1 VADAGFSG
9 VVFGKGRNNSRVAQ
23 QRDNSSF
30 VQLGRVNGGRGGA
43 GWRGGRRNMGNDRV

>member
-9 VVFGKGRNNSRVAQ
+9 VVFGKGRNNSRGAQ

-30 VQLGRVNGGRGGA
+30 VQLGRVNGGRGG
-43 GWRGGRRNMGNDRV
+43 GRGGRRNMGNDRV